1 MTFRYWHEVEKLLA
15 GVTSCVTKEQQELAK
30 VAGVD
35 LPSNTPKVIAAPLL
49 RVALA
54 EQLGLIA
61 SNAHTDR
68 YEARIEALRRE
79 SDPAITPK
87 TDKEA
92 EAWVLYLRLVHRRE
106 SLIRLKLEEGDVV
119 KTIDDEVAE
128 ISSIG
133 QDGRVFFKGGRG
145 FRAWPDTI
153 SLVARRDDDSQSA
166 RMAQQEAKN
175 TATRRSSRAD
185 WSVAR
190 RNDLSE
196 FAVDN
201 TVSEDDVV
209 ELENI
214 IISAHDER
222 PIQKFLEKNPHLLT
236 VLLGGIERYCIPQKR
251 LGSQYVPDFI
261 IGEIDSLGV
270 RWVLIEIESPKSGI
284 YLDDGCLLDEEARKG
299 VSQIIDWRNWLSSN
313 IAYARQ
319 RRSENGLGLFD
330 IREKSDAVVIVG
342 RRSQMPD
349 TTDAQRTEYR
359 QSNNIAIHTYDWLLD
374 SLRGILR
381 HQGPP
386 ASNPYLI
393 HWTER

>member
-1 MTFRYWHEVEKLLA
+1 MTFRYWHEVEKVLAAATTCVTAEQHELGELA
-15 GVTSCVTKEQQELAK
+15 GIN
-30 VAGVD
+30 
-35 LPSNTPKVIAAPLL
+35 LPSNTPKVVAAALL

-54 EQLGLIA
+54 EQLGLVP
-61 SNAHTDR
+61 SNALTDR
-68 YEARIEALRRE
+68 YEGRIEALRRV
-79 SDPAITPK
+79 SDPAIAPK
-87 TDKEA
+87 TDEEA
-92 EAWVLYLRLVHRRE
+92 EAWLLYLRLLRRRE

-119 KTIDDEVAE
+119 ETNDGTVAE

-133 QDGRVFFKGGRG
+133 EDGRVFFKGGRG

-153 SLVARRDDDSQSA
+153 SLIARRDDDSQSA
-166 RMAQQEAKN
+166 RMAQQEARN
-175 TATRRSSRAD
+175 TATRRASRAD
-185 WSVAR
+185 WSLAR

-196 FAVDN
+196 FAVEN
-201 TVSEDDVV
+201 TVSEDDII

-214 IISAHDER
+214 IISANDER

-236 VLLGGIERYCIPQKR
+236 MLLGGIERYCIPQKR

-270 RWVLIEIESPKSGI
+270 RWVLIEIETPKSGI
-284 YLDDGCLLDEEARKG
+284 YLGDGFLFDEKTRKG

-330 IREKSDAVVIVG
+330 IREKSDGVVIVG
-342 RRSQMPD
+342 RRSQMSD

-359 QSNNIAIHTYDWLLD
+359 QSNNIAVHTYDWLLD

>member
-1 MTFRYWHEVEKLLA
+1 MTFRYWHEVEKVLA
-15 GVTSCVTKEQQELAK
+15 AVTTCVTKEQQELAK
-30 VAGVD
+30 LAGIN
-35 LPSNTPKVIAAPLL
+35 LPSNTPKVVAAALL

-54 EQLGLIA
+54 EQLGLVP
-61 SNAHTDR
+61 SNALTDR
-68 YEARIEALRRE
+68 YEARIEALRPV
-79 SDPAITPK
+79 SGPAIAPK
-87 TDKEA
+87 TDEEA
-92 EAWVLYLRLVHRRE
+92 AAWLLYLRLVRRRE

-119 KTIDDEVAE
+119 ETNDGALAE

-133 QDGRVFFKGGRG
+133 EDGRVFFKGGRG

-166 RMAQQEAKN
+166 RMAQQEARN
-175 TATRRSSRAD
+175 TATRRASRAD

-190 RNDLSE
+190 RNDLSD
-196 FAVDN
+196 FAVEN
-201 TVSEDDVV
+201 TVSEDDVI

-214 IISAHDER
+214 IISANDER

-251 LGSQYVPDFI
+251 LGSEYVPDFI

-270 RWVLIEIESPKSGI
+270 RWVLIEIETPKSGI
-284 YLDDGCLLDEEARKG
+284 YLDDGCLLDEKARKG

-330 IREKSDAVVIVG
+330 IREKSDGVVIVG

-386 ASNPYLI
+386 ASNPHLI